1 MLNRWDDN
9 IETGIKEMRWVD
21 VNWIELAQDKAE

>member
-9 IETGIKEMRWVD
+9 IETGIKEMRWVA
-21 VNWIELAQDKAE
+21 VYWIELAEDKAE